1 MVTPPSHIEYRDI
14 PLFFAAYDTVEMPIC
29 ISDGEGKIR
38 WINQAMEEW
47 TRTSRDTV
55 AGMENGIFFT
65 TIIAPLLHDGS
76 AFAAEIENAG
86 ARAET
91 VRHRICHTHEDGA
104 ERRWFDFS
112 SVIVRN
118 GTQASGRIDIFK
130 DITVPVSLRRAEKH
144 QKVLQALVAEIS
156 AMLVATPLTAIED
169 TIRKA
174 LRRLGE
180 GTGVSR
186 CHLFLMR
193 EDGSGRT
200 FEYEWD
206 ARAASPGEGLSG
218 VTVFPFP
225 RQPETGAGGRVLK
238 TVSMNGT
245 LQSHAVPLHGRTL
258 GGFLCLDMPAG
269 DLPLLTHNQHLLRM
283 TGDMF
288 INVLESL
295 QTDEG
300 LRRHDTLCESVMNA
314 SGSLLRSAGW
324 EDDITGVLSTLGKG
338 AGVHRVYLFEVCHE
352 DENGMRLFEWHTPDL
367 SPGIAPGDNDVPWKA
382 GGMEAWSA
390 ALALGHVITGITAD
404 LPSRIRSIFSERH
417 VKSFAIIPV
426 RTGEGCFGYIGF
438 EDCQTARSWTRTEIE
453 ALKTAA
459 DSLGLMILRKMK
471 DQKVK
476 QFNTQLTLING
487 IVGAAASVSSL
498 EDIIGETL
506 RSTMKFLSVKAG
518 AVYLLYPEK
527 HEGQRFLI
535 ERQGPKPE
543 FPAKID
549 ALTPAIAPV
558 LAGTPVY
565 EAAAGE
571 GHPRCAWI
579 PLVGGTAAP
588 VGVMALLLRDDHPFA
603 AYEKQAL
610 DAVGREFGAA
620 ITRGFLQERLE
631 DSIEKANLYLDIMAH
646 DIKNATTVSIMY
658 ADMLREMVHGEPL
671 EFSEKLMDSIRRTVE
686 ITDHVSTIRRLHE
699 EAPVLKPMDLDAI
712 IKKEIT
718 RFPKTT
724 IHYSPSSFLVCA
736 DDLISEIFYNLI
748 GNSVKFG
755 GEDVEVFIRVEERQ
769 PGYEITV
776 EDTGQGI
783 PDTLK
788 NVIFDRFQRGT
799 KKAAGKGLGLYIV
812 RTLVER
818 YGGTISV
825 HDRVPGHAGQGAS
838 IRFTLKKA
846 E

>member
-1 MVTPPSHIEYRDI
+1 MSTPSTHMKYRDL
-14 PLFFAAYDTVEMPIC
+14 PLFFAVYDTVEMPIC
-29 ISDGEGKIR
+29 ISNGEGKVR
-38 WINQAMEEW
+38 WINHAMELW
-47 TRTSRDTV
+47 IGTSRETV
-55 AGMENGIFFT
+55 AGMENGKFFHT
-65 TIIAPLLHDGS
+65 LIAPVLRDGS
-76 AFAAEIENAG
+76 IFAEEIETAV
-86 ARAET
+86 ARNEP
-91 VRHRICHTHEDGA
+91 VRHRICETLQNGA
-104 ERRWFDFS
+104 KGRWFDFS
-112 SVIVRN
+112 STVVLN
-118 GTQASGRIDIFK
+118 GTQASGRIDIFQ
-130 DITVPVSLRRAEKH
+130 DVTVPVTLRNAEEY
-144 QKVLQALVAEIS
+144 QEVLQALVAEIS
-156 AMLVATPLTAIED
+156 AMLIGTPLDAIEEA
-169 TIRKA
+169 IRTA

-193 EDGSGRT
+193 EEGGGRT

-206 ARAASPGEGLSG
+206 AEAASPAEGLSG
-218 VTVFPFP
+218 VTVFSFP
-225 RQPETGAGGRVLK
+225 RYSETAAEGRVLEA
-238 TVSMNGT
+238 VNMNGN
-245 LQSHAVPLHGRTL
+245 LQSHAVPLRGRTL

-283 TGDMF
+283 AGDMF
-288 INVLESL
+288 INALESL

-324 EDDITGVLSTLGKG
+324 EDNITEVLGILGKG
-338 AGVHRVYLFEVCHE
+338 AGAHRVYLIDMYGE
-352 DENGMRLFEWHTPDL
+352 DENGVRYFEWDGPGV
-367 SPGIAPGDNDVPWKA
+367 SPGSATDEKGVPWKA
-382 GGMEAWSA
+382 EGMETWSA

-404 LPSRIRSIFSERH
+404 LPARIKSLFSERH
-417 VKSFAIIPV
+417 VESFAIIPV
-426 RTGEGCFGYIGF
+426 LTGEGCYGYIGF
-438 EDCQTARSWTRTEIE
+438 EDCRTARAWTRTDIE

-459 DSLGLMILRKMK
+459 DSLGLMILRRMK
-471 DQKVK
+471 EREAK

-487 IVGAAASVSSL
+487 IVGAAASFSSL
-498 EDIIGETL
+498 EGIVGETL
-506 RSTMKFLSVKAG
+506 RSTMKLLSVQAG
-518 AVYLLYPEK
+518 AIYLLDPK
-527 HEGQRFLI
+527 RREGQRYLI
-535 ERQGPKPE
+535 EREGAEPE

-549 ALTPAIAPV
+549 AQIPAIAPV

-565 EAAAGE
+565 DAAAG
-571 GHPRCAWI
+571 GGQPRCAWV
-579 PLVGGTAAP
+579 PLAGGTAP
-588 VGVMALLLRDDHPFA
+588 VGVMALLLRDDRPFA

-620 ITRGFLQERLE
+620 ITRGFLQEKLE

-671 EFSEKLMDSIRRTVE
+671 EYSEKLMDSIRRAVE

-699 EAPVLKPMDLDAI
+699 EVPVLKSMDLDGI
-712 IKKEIT
+712 IRQEIT
-718 RFPKTT
+718 RFPNTK

-755 GEDVEVFIRVEERQ
+755 GDNVEVFIRVEERQ
-769 PGYEITV
+769 SGYEITV
-776 EDTGQGI
+776 EDTGHGI
-783 PDTLK
+783 PDTMK

-799 KKAAGKGLGLYIV
+799 KKPTGKGLGLYIV

-846 E
+846 A